1 MKSYKISAPHLSDAE
16 RKAAATGYTGPAADT
31 SKLLGK
37 WDPSEG
43 RTFKPSPIFA
53 ALQMKHIYA
62 GTVDPA
68 VVAHR
73 RKRNKAARKSRRIN
87 RLAAQR

>member
-1 MKSYKISAPHLSDAE
+1 MKSIRVQGPFLSDAE

-37 WDPSEG
+37 WEPAEG
-43 RTFKPSPIFA
+43 RKFRPSPIFA
-53 ALQMKHIYA
+53 ALQGKHIYA

-73 RKRNKAARKSRRIN
+73 RKRNKAARRSRRIN
-87 RLAAQR
+87 RLAGAR

>member
-1 MKSYKISAPHLSDAE
+1 MRSYRVSAPHLSDAE
-16 RKAAATGYTGPAADT
+16 RKAAAAGPAGAPADT

-37 WDPSEG
+37 FEQG
-43 RTFKPSPIFA
+43 GERTFKPSPMLA
-53 ALQMKHIYA
+53 ALQMKHVYA

-73 RKRNKAARKSRRIN
+73 RKRNKVARRSRRIN